1 MLSTSHVHLPILTR
15 ISNSRTES
23 AHCDNEL
30 FRGSLYYADYRVTAR
45 GLSAFSWAFQKLQPG
60 QNVDLVL
67 ASTQAL
73 CAFAN
78 QRTGGSAA
86 AAESVTQSL
95 LAVAT
100 LLAAPNSR

>member
-15 ISNSRTES
+15 ISHSRTES
-23 AHCDNEL
+23 ATCDQI
-30 FRGSLYYADYRVTAR
+30 FRGSLYHADFRVTAR
-45 GLSAFSWAFQKLQPG
+45 GLSAFSWAFQRLQPG